1 MKIELK
7 EIKVRD
13 LFNGYYDGGDL
24 GSIVG
29 FGGLLN
35 IRPAYQREFVYDDEK
50 RNAVID
56 TVKKGFPLNV
66 MYWAKVNGGFEL
78 LDGQQRTISICR
90 YVQGAYSVDGKYYH
104 NLTQAERDEIDNYKL
119 MVYVCEGTD
128 RERLD
133 WFRIINIAGLKLT
146 DQELRNANY
155 TGPWLEDAKRFF
167 SKNNCAAVQLSK
179 GYVKGECDRQRYL
192 EIALSWI
199 ADAQGL
205 KSIEEYMAQHQHD
218 IDASELKDYFQK
230 VIDWVKDIFPKPKK
244 NEMEGLD
251 WGIFYNKHSKNTYDR
266 DQIAKDVDRLQK
278 DKDVTKKRGIFEYLL
293 DGDERHLSIRT
304 FDEDERLEVYTR
316 QDGMC
321 PMCQRDGRSKVDAT
335 HDKSNAHWELDEME
349 ADHIVPWSK
358 GGKTTV
364 DNCQMLCRLH
374 NGMKSNH

>member
-7 EIKVRD
+7 EITVKD
-13 LFNGYYDGGDL
+13 LFKGYHDGGDT

-29 FGGLLN
+29 FNKLLN
-35 IRPAYQREFVYDDEK
+35 IRPAYQREFVYDDAK

-56 TVKKGFPLNV
+56 TLRKNFPLNV
-66 MYWAKVNGGFEL
+66 MYWAKVDNGFEL

-104 NLTQAERDEIDNYKL
+104 NLTQAEKDEIDNYKL

-133 WFRIINIAGLKLT
+133 WFQIINIAGLKLT

-167 SKNNCAAVQLSK
+167 SKTNCAAVQLSK
-179 GYVKGECDRQRYL
+179 GYVKGECDRQKYL

-199 ADAQGL
+199 ADAQSL

-218 IDASELKDYFQK
+218 IDAAELKDYFQK
-230 VIDWVKDIFPKPKK
+230 VINWVKDIFPKPKK
-244 NEMEGLD
+244 NEMEGLE
-251 WGIFYNKHSKNTYDR
+251 WGILYNKHSKNTYNKA
-266 DQIAKDVDRLQK
+266 QIEKDVIRLQK
-278 DKDVTKKRGIFEYLL
+278 DKDVTKKKGIFEYLL
-293 DGDERHLSIRT
+293 DGDERHLSLRA
-304 FDEDERLEVYTR
+304 FDDDEKLEVYMN
-316 QDGMC
+316 QGGLC
-321 PMCQRDGRSKVDAT
+321 PVCQKNGRPTTDAT
-335 HDKSNAHWELDEME
+335 HDKNNAHWELDEME
-349 ADHIVPWSK
+349 ADHIIPWSK
-358 GGKTTV
+358 GGKTEIS
-364 DNCQMLCRLH
+364 NCQMLCRTH